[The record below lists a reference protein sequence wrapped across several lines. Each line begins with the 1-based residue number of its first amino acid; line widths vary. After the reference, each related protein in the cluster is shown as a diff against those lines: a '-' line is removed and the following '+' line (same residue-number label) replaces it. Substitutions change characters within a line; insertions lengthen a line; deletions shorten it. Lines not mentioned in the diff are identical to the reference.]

1 MTTNEALKCC
11 WMVAGVV
18 AYKLCDQRYECETCS
33 FDHAI
38 RNRSSRLFA
47 GVGEGR
53 LSAED
58 PAGRWLLFHPR
69 HTWARI
75 ESEGKIRTGLDDFG
89 RRLAGQ
95 IYCVELPE
103 PGTAVRAGEPAWTIA
118 HHDGKVALASPV
130 SGTVEQ
136 VNGELLHQPSLAN
149 KDPYGDGWAMVVSP
163 SSLSGDLRKLRYGAG
178 DAWLAAETERL
189 VRELSP
195 GSQST
200 LMDGGRLIENIH
212 EAIPASDRSRIL
224 ELFLSA
230 QPTSTHPTP
239 NPPGST
245 GDGESEGR

>member
-1 MTTNEALKCC
+1 MTTNETLKCC

-38 RNRSSRLFA
+38 RNRGPRLFA
-47 GVGEGR
+47 GVG
-53 LSAED
+53 ED

-103 PGTAVRAGEPAWTIA
+103 PGAAVRAGEPAWTIA

-130 SGTVEQ
+130 TGIVEEI
-136 VNGELLHQPSLAN
+136 NRELRHQPSLAN
-149 KDPYGDGWAMVVSP
+149 KDPYGDGWAMVVAP
-163 SSLSGDLRKLRYGAG
+163 SSLPGDLRGLRYGAG
-178 DAWLAAETERL
+178 DAWLSAETERL

-195 GSQST
+195 GSHST
-200 LMDGGRLIENIH
+200 LMDGGHLLENIH
-212 EAIPASDRSRIL
+212 EAIPASERARLI

-230 QPTSTHPTP
+230 PS
-239 NPPGST
+239 S
-245 GDGESEGR
+245 DSEGR

>member
-1 MTTNEALKCC
+1 MSANNALKCC

-18 AYKLCDQRYECETCS
+18 AYKLCDQRFECETCS

-38 RNRSSRLFA
+38 RNRGARLFT
-47 GVGEGR
+47 GVREGR
-53 LSAED
+53 ISSED

-118 HHDGKVALASPV
+118 HHDGKIALASPV
-130 SGTVEQ
+130 TGIVEE
-136 VNGELLHQPSLAN
+136 VNGELRHQPSLAN
-149 KDPYGDGWAMVVSP
+149 RDPYGDGWAMVVAP
-163 SSLSGDLRKLRYGAG
+163 SNLPGDLRRLKYGAD
-178 DAWLAAETERL
+178 DAWLSAETERL
-189 VRELSP
+189 VRNLSP

-200 LMDGGRLIENIH
+200 LMDGGHLIDNIH
-212 EAIPASDRSRIL
+212 EAIPASERARLI

-230 QPTSTHPTP
+230 QAS
-239 NPPGST
+239 
-245 GDGESEGR
+245 ESEGR